1 MSETVTNSIGM
12 QFVLIPAGSFRM
24 GGDKNLEQADDHEN
38 PRHMVKITNA
48 FYMGIYQVTQAQ
60 WSEVMPNNPSE
71 FKGDVRPVER
81 VSWHDVQ
88 AFIQKLNTQEA
99 TDTYR
104 LPTEAEWEYA
114 ARAASKSAYCFG
126 GDTASLSQYA
136 WYDKNSG
143 GETHPVGQLK
153 PNAWGLY
160 DMHGN
165 VHEWVQDWF
174 DRNYYSQSPSA
185 SPKGPASGLAKALRG
200 GDWGSEDW
208 YCRCASRSLGSPDR
222 RSNRLGFRLIK
233 MV

>member
-1 MSETVTNSIGM
+1 
-12 QFVLIPAGSFRM
+12 
-24 GGDKNLEQADDHEN
+24 
-38 PRHMVKITNA
+38 
-48 FYMGIYQVTQAQ
+48 
-60 WSEVMPNNPSE
+60 
-71 FKGDVRPVER
+71 VER

-88 AFIQKLNTQEA
+88 AFIHKLNSKETE
-99 TDTYR
+99 DTYR
-104 LPTEAEWEYA
+104 LPTEAEWEYT

-174 DRNYYSQSPSA
+174 DRNYYSQSPSV
-185 SPKGPASGLAKALRG
+185 SPEGPASGLAKALRG

-233 MV
+233 MLESGSNLDQ